1 MFVLFLGGNFRMED
15 EEGELFDNTY
25 LDELKRGS
33 GRDMG
38 RESLTLEE
46 IQRRNSMVPPHL
58 RSSYMP
64 QFADNEPKV
73 RYSKII
79 IKISTNIYRFIFFSS
94 AK

>member
-1 MFVLFLGGNFRMED
+1 MED

-33 GRDMG
+33 LTG
-38 RESLTLEE
+38 RESLTFEE

-73 RYSKII
+73 SHFCITII
-79 IKISTNIYRFIFFSS
+79 YYNTRISFCRCQSNGQWQHLCSD
-94 AK
+94 K